1 MNREEFERR
10 IRLESIFMPHSR
22 VRRDAFYAGREH
34 ARFVHY
40 TSAEAALNII
50 SGKRIRMRN
59 TTCMADYR
67 EVQHGFDMLNRFF
80 LDTGSKTQF
89 VTVLDECFPNVGT
102 DAIALFNQWWND
114 IRFNTYV
121 ASVSEHDD
129 SEDFH
134 GRLSM
139 WRAFGGNS
147 GRVAIVLN
155 VPWFTGAGEELRI
168 QFSPVSYMNQDEVHA
183 EVFRVIENVRQN
195 VDFLRTAGR
204 EALIGYTFM
213 MLVAGVTCVKH
224 EGFHEEREW
233 RAIYVPKMMPSPL
246 MEQERETAM
255 VGGIP
260 QTVFKLPLD
269 ASVSASIAPLDFANL
284 FDRLIIG
291 PSQYAGAMA
300 ESFMNALAASGVT
313 DAAKRVCISGIPIRT

>member
-1 MNREEFERR
+1 MNREEFERQ

-22 VRRDAFYAGREH
+22 ARRDAFYAGREH

-40 TSAEAALNII
+40 TSAEAALSII

-59 TTCMADYR
+59 TTCMSDYR
-67 EVQHGFDMLNRFF
+67 EVNHGFDMLSSFF
-80 LDTGSKTQF
+80 LDAGRKAEF
-89 VTVLDECFPNVGT
+89 VTVLDECFPNVGA

-114 IRFNTYV
+114 IRFNTFV

-129 SEDFH
+129 SEDSH

-155 VPWFTGAGEELRI
+155 VPWFTGASEELRI
-168 QFSPVSYMNQDEVHA
+168 QFSPVSYMDQDEVYA
-183 EVFRVIENVRQN
+183 EVFRVIGNVRQN
-195 VDFLRTAGR
+195 VNFLKTAGR
-204 EALIGYTFM
+204 ETLIGYTFM
-213 MLVAGVTCVKH
+213 MLVTGVTCVKH

-233 RAIYVPKMMPSPL
+233 RAIYAPRRMPSPL
-246 MEQERETAM
+246 MEQETAT

-269 ASVSASIAPLDFANL
+269 AGVSANIAALDFVNL

-300 ESFMNALAASGVT
+300 ESFRNALASAGVP
-313 DAAKRVCISGIPIRT
+313 DVANRVCISGIPIRS